1 MRRVRINSSTIPANE
16 EEPTIQEEKVSSTS
30 DMDALEMA
38 TVLNQKYTS
47 VKELKDAFIVSAE
60 SGPMLVYKDHQNKW
74 VGVPFQTVGGH
85 HHLKEDGSY

>member
-1 MRRVRINSSTIPANE
+1 MRRINVNCAIISE
-16 EEPTIQEEKVSSTS
+16 ETAEVTTKDSTS
-30 DMDALEMA
+30 VDALEMA
-38 TVLNQKYTS
+38 TILNQKYTS

-60 SGPMLVYKDHQNKW
+60 SGPMLVYKDHQQKW